1 MSNNKKGG
9 IYGKGYYI
17 ALILCA
23 AAIGISGYMYYRN
36 ANETKDQLQEPVAD
50 VAVSNQQEEDV
61 KVKGRNVLVVQ
72 VNMNNEILYYYGDE
86 AKRVTVSD
94 VQPADLRKIAKEF
107 IANPENKANMPEF
120 HPADPPL
127 PLLGAYPI
135 TKNHIIS
142 VQTDRSTKYDV
153 YFQIQNEL
161 MAAYNELRDEFAREK
176 FGKYFRDLTEDERLA
191 VTGVY
196 PMKISEAEPKKY
208 GGN

>member
-1 MSNNKKGG
+1 MAKKKRKVPGLNG
-9 IYGKGYYI
+9 SSLADISFI
-17 ALILCA
+17 LLIFFL
-23 AAIGISGYMYYRN
+23 ITTSMDTDTGLVRRLPQPP
-36 ANETKDQLQEPVAD
+36 DP
-50 VAVSNQQEEDV
+50 NQQEEDV

-86 AKRVTVSD
+86 AKRVTVQD
-94 VQPADLRKIAKEF
+94 VKPEDLRKIAKEF

-127 PLLGAYPI
+127 PILGAYPV

-142 VQTDRSTKYDV
+142 VQTDRSTQYDV

-161 MAAYNELRDEFAREK
+161 MAAYNELRDELAREK

>member
-1 MSNNKKGG
+1 MAKKKRKVPGLNG
-9 IYGKGYYI
+9 SSLADISFI
-17 ALILCA
+17 LLIFFL
-23 AAIGISGYMYYRN
+23 ITTSMDTDTGLVRRLPPPP
-36 ANETKDQLQEPVAD
+36 DP
-50 VAVSNQQEEDV
+50 NQQEEDV
-61 KVKGRNVLVVQ
+61 KVKGRNVLVIQ

-86 AKRVTVSD
+86 AKRVTVTD
-94 VQPADLRKIAKEF
+94 VQPADLRVIAKEF

-127 PLLGAYPI
+127 PILGAYPV

-142 VQTDRSTKYDV
+142 VQTDRTTKYEV

-161 MAAYNELRDEFAREK
+161 MAAYNELRNELAREK

-208 GGN
+208 GEN

>member
-1 MSNNKKGG
+1 MARKKRKVPGLNG
-9 IYGKGYYI
+9 SSLADISFI
-17 ALILCA
+17 LLIFFL
-23 AAIGISGYMYYRN
+23 ITTSMDTDTGLVRRLPQPPDPN
-36 ANETKDQLQEPVAD
+36 QL
-50 VAVSNQQEEDV
+50 EEDV
-61 KVKGRNVLVVQ
+61 KVKGRNVFVVQ

-86 AKRVTVSD
+86 SKRVTVTG
-94 VQPADLRKIAKEF
+94 VQPEDLREIAKEF

-127 PLLGAYPI
+127 PLLGAYPV

-142 VQTDRSTKYDV
+142 VQTDRSTKYEV

-161 MAAYNELRDEFAREK
+161 MAAYNELRDEFVREK
-176 FGKYFRDLTEDERLA
+176 FGKYFRDLNEDERLA

>member
-1 MSNNKKGG
+1 MARKKRKVPGLNG
-9 IYGKGYYI
+9 SSLADISFI
-17 ALILCA
+17 LLIFFL
-23 AAIGISGYMYYRN
+23 ITTSMDTDTGLVRRLPQPPDPN
-36 ANETKDQLQEPVAD
+36 QL
-50 VAVSNQQEEDV
+50 EEDV
-61 KVKGRNVLVVQ
+61 KVKGRNVFVVQ

-86 AKRVTVSD
+86 SKRVTVTG
-94 VQPADLRKIAKEF
+94 VQPEDLREIAKEF

-142 VQTDRSTKYDV
+142 VQTDRSTKYEV

>member
-1 MSNNKKGG
+1 MARKKRKVPGLNG
-9 IYGKGYYI
+9 SSLADISFI
-17 ALILCA
+17 LLIFFL
-23 AAIGISGYMYYRN
+23 ITTSMDTDTGLVRRLPQPP
-36 ANETKDQLQEPVAD
+36 DP
-50 VAVSNQQEEDV
+50 NQQEEDV

-94 VQPADLRKIAKEF
+94 VQPSDLRKVAKEF

>member
-1 MSNNKKGG
+1 MAKKKRKVPGLNG
-9 IYGKGYYI
+9 SSLADISFI
-17 ALILCA
+17 LLIFFL
-23 AAIGISGYMYYRN
+23 ITTSMDTDTGLVRRLPPPPDPN
-36 ANETKDQLQEPVAD
+36 QL
-50 VAVSNQQEEDV
+50 EEDV
-61 KVKGRNVLVVQ
+61 KVKGRNVFVVQ

-86 AKRVTVSD
+86 SKRVTVTD
-94 VQPADLRKIAKEF
+94 VKPEDLRVIAKEF

-127 PLLGAYPI
+127 PILGAYPV

-142 VQTDRSTKYDV
+142 VQTDRSTSYDV

-161 MAAYNELRDEFAREK
+161 MAAYNELRDELAREK
-176 FGKYFRDLTEDERLA
+176 FGRYYKHLDPESDEALA
-191 VTGVY
+191 IRGVY

>member
-1 MSNNKKGG
+1 MAKKKRKVPGLNG
-9 IYGKGYYI
+9 SSLADISFI
-17 ALILCA
+17 LLIFFL
-23 AAIGISGYMYYRN
+23 ITTSMDTDTGLVRRLPPPPDPN
-36 ANETKDQLQEPVAD
+36 QL
-50 VAVSNQQEEDV
+50 EEDV
-61 KVKGRNVLVVQ
+61 KVKGRNVFVVQ

-86 AKRVTVSD
+86 SKRVTVQD
-94 VQPADLRKIAKEF
+94 VKPEDLRKIAKEF

-127 PLLGAYPI
+127 PILGAYPV

-142 VQTDRSTKYDV
+142 VQTDRSTSYEV

-161 MAAYNELRDEFAREK
+161 MAAYNELRDEMAREK
-176 FGKYFRDLTEDERLA
+176 FGKYYRHLDPESDEALA
-191 VTGVY
+191 IRGVY

>member
-1 MSNNKKGG
+1 MARKKRKVPGLNG
-9 IYGKGYYI
+9 SSLADISFI
-17 ALILCA
+17 LLIFFL
-23 AAIGISGYMYYRN
+23 ITTSMDTDTGLVRRLPQPP
-36 ANETKDQLQEPVAD
+36 DP
-50 VAVSNQQEEDV
+50 NQQEEDV

-86 AKRVTVSD
+86 AKRVTVTD
-94 VQPADLRKIAKEF
+94 VQPADLRKVAKEF

-196 PMKISEAEPKKY
+196 PMKISEAEPNKY

>member
-1 MSNNKKGG
+1 MARKKRKVPGLNG
-9 IYGKGYYI
+9 SSLADISFI
-17 ALILCA
+17 LLIFFL
-23 AAIGISGYMYYRN
+23 ITTSMDTDTGLVRRLPPPPDPN
-36 ANETKDQLQEPVAD
+36 QL
-50 VAVSNQQEEDV
+50 EEDV
-61 KVKGRNVLVVQ
+61 KVKGRNVFVVQ

-86 AKRVTVSD
+86 SKRVTVTG
-94 VQPADLRKIAKEF
+94 VQPEDLREIAKEF

-127 PLLGAYPI
+127 PLLGAYPV

-142 VQTDRSTKYDV
+142 VQTDRSTKYEV

>member
-1 MSNNKKGG
+1 MGKSKRKVPG
-9 IYGKGYYI
+9 INASSTADI
-17 ALILCA
+17 SFILLIFFLVTTSMNSST
-23 AAIGISGYMYYRN
+23 GLVRRLPPPPDPN
-36 ANETKDQLQEPVAD
+36 QL
-50 VAVSNQQEEDV
+50 EEDV
-61 KVKGRNVLVVQ
+61 KVKGRNVFVVS
-72 VNMNNEILYYYGDE
+72 VNMHNEIMYYYGDE
-86 AKRVTVSD
+86 AKRVTVTG
-94 VQPADLRKIAKEF
+94 VQPGDLREVVKEF
-107 IANPENKANMPEF
+107 IANPNNKSNMPEF

-142 VQTDRSTKYDV
+142 VQTDRSTSYDV

-161 MAAYNELRDEFAREK
+161 MAAYNELRNELAREK

>member
-1 MSNNKKGG
+1 MAKKKRKVPGLNG
-9 IYGKGYYI
+9 SSLADISFI
-17 ALILCA
+17 LLIFFL
-23 AAIGISGYMYYRN
+23 ITTSMDTDTGLVRRLPN
-36 ANETKDQLQEPVAD
+36 PPDP
-50 VAVSNQQEEDV
+50 NQQEEDV

-86 AKRVTVSD
+86 SKRVTVTD
-94 VQPADLRKIAKEF
+94 VKPEDLRVIAKEF

-127 PLLGAYPI
+127 PILGAYPV

-142 VQTDRSTKYDV
+142 VQTDRSTSYDV

-161 MAAYNELRDEFAREK
+161 MAAYNELRDELAREK
-176 FGKYFRDLTEDERLA
+176 FGRYYKHLDPESDEALA
-191 VTGVY
+191 IRGVY

>member
-1 MSNNKKGG
+1 MARKKRKVPGLNG
-9 IYGKGYYI
+9 SSLADISFI
-17 ALILCA
+17 LLIFFL
-23 AAIGISGYMYYRN
+23 ITTSMDTDTGLVRRLPQPP
-36 ANETKDQLQEPVAD
+36 DP
-50 VAVSNQQEEDV
+50 NQQEEDV

-72 VNMNNEILYYYGDE
+72 VNMNNEIMYYYGDE
-86 AKRVTVSD
+86 AKRVSKSGVQVSE
-94 VQPADLRKIAKEF
+94 LREIAKEF

-127 PLLGAYPI
+127 PLLGAYPV

-142 VQTDRSTKYDV
+142 VQTDRSTQYDV

>member
-1 MSNNKKGG
+1 MARKKRKVPGLNG
-9 IYGKGYYI
+9 SSLADISFI
-17 ALILCA
+17 LLIFFL
-23 AAIGISGYMYYRN
+23 ITTSMDTDTGLVRRLPQPP
-36 ANETKDQLQEPVAD
+36 DP
-50 VAVSNQQEEDV
+50 NQQEEDV

-86 AKRVTVSD
+86 AKRVTVTD
-94 VQPADLRKIAKEF
+94 VQPADLRKVAKEF

-142 VQTDRSTKYDV
+142 VQTDRSTQYDV

-161 MAAYNELRDEFAREK
+161 MAAYNELRDEFARAK
-176 FGKYFRDLTEDERLA
+176 FGKFFRDLTEDERLA